1 MKIRNQSSLPSKYW
15 LLIIAFFCVVLM
27 GIEHAT
33 GGNGPLTFIANYTV
47 VPMQKGISYMGMWI
61 SDVSSN
67 FETMEDMQKK
77 NDELQK
83 KVDDLTIDNTR
94 LRQDQYELERLR
106 ELYKLDENYSD
117 YQKVG
122 AHVISNNGT
131 NWFNDFTMMS
141 SRF

>member
-1 MKIRNQSSLPSKYW
+1 
-15 LLIIAFFCVVLM
+15 M

-122 AHVISNNGT
+122 AHVISNNGQT
-131 NWFNDFTMMS
+131 GSMPLLLIKAVMTESKKTVMFWQAVVWQVL
-141 SRF
+141 